1 MPKGITLTED
11 VVARKRQEIFNTC
24 KDLFLEKGFQ
34 ETSMREI
41 AETAGMG
48 KSSLYDYFKTK
59 DEILMF
65 IMEEALAFIS
75 AHAKEVIAMKL
86 PAQERL
92 RRIMEVHMDYIVE
105 NKDTFILMSY
115 EGRRLGV
122 EGIKR
127 IQKVRYAYQDL
138 IRGLI
143 EDGIRD
149 GDFREVDPLLVARLL
164 INTLMP
170 VIYTTR
176 PTGTPHEMLKEA
188 LDIILN
194 GIQK

>member
-1 MPKGITLTED
+1 
-11 VVARKRQEIFNTC
+11 
-24 KDLFLEKGFQ
+24 
-34 ETSMREI
+34 
-41 AETAGMG
+41 MG

-75 AHAKEVIAMKL
+75 AHAKEIIVMEL

-122 EGIKR
+122 ESIKR

-138 IRGLI
+138 ICGLI

-170 VIYTTR
+170 VFYTTR